1 MSSHRCLNLNLTVR
15 NVGRVKLYLVQ
26 TYTGFL
32 ADGYIELCELKINCN
47 SFTVTVNTMPA
58 KICWLKNK

>member
-1 MSSHRCLNLNLTVR
+1 MSSHHCLNLNLTVR

-32 ADGYIELCELKINCN
+32 ADGYIELCELKIN
-47 SFTVTVNTMPA
+47 
-58 KICWLKNK
+58 